1 MTKPQ
6 VILIIGRWR
15 CRCRPRSRHRRRVG
29 AIYEVLRRGRKNLH
43 EFLFPR
49 LPGTKDRSA
58 IVLSQFKTRFH
69 LHSSKSTRLEF
80 RFCSENHSGLH
91 MINSSKSVTS
101 FKIWRRLM
109 YERVYFVYF
118 FMNKIGKKWLMLKV
132 LATGKR
138 AVGAINI
145 VMQKHKDFRN
155 CPPYF
160 SQVLA
165 AIASSQV

>member
-1 MTKPQ
+1 MKVP
-6 VILIIGRWR
+6 VCAAPPPPPCWR
-15 CRCRPRSRHRRRVG
+15 Q
-29 AIYEVLRRGRKNLH
+29 VLRRGRKNLH

-80 RFCSENHSGLH
+80 RFCSENHSGLD

-118 FMNKIGKKWLMLKV
+118 FMNKKLEKMTHVEGIGD
-132 LATGKR
+132 R
-138 AVGAINI
+138 
-145 VMQKHKDFRN
+145 QKGGGGNQHSYAETQR
-155 CPPYF
+155 
-160 SQVLA
+160 L
-165 AIASSQV
+165 

>member
-1 MTKPQ
+1 MQHFKFVNWWFRFFLMSRTGYSASSKVACYQLCKQMMTNHKLFSLLDDEGAGVRHAAAPSPPC
-6 VILIIGRWR
+6 WR
-15 CRCRPRSRHRRRVG
+15 Q
-29 AIYEVLRRGRKNLH
+29 VLRRGRKNLH

-80 RFCSENHSGLH
+80 RFCSENHSGLD

-118 FMNKIGKKWLMLKV
+118 L
-132 LATGKR
+132 
-138 AVGAINI
+138 
-145 VMQKHKDFRN
+145 
-155 CPPYF
+155 
-160 SQVLA
+160 
-165 AIASSQV
+165 

>member
-1 MTKPQ
+1 MFTRYRRTRRITSASSKVACYQLCKQMMTNHKLFSLLDDGGAAPT
-6 VILIIGRWR
+6 LRAPR
-15 CRCRPRSRHRRRVG
+15 CRRRRVG
-29 AIYEVLRRGRKNLH
+29 AKVLRRGRKNLH

-80 RFCSENHSGLH
+80 RFCSENHSGLD
-91 MINSSKSVTS
+91 MINSSQSVTS

-118 FMNKIGKKWLMLKV
+118 FMNKIGKK
-132 LATGKR
+132 
-138 AVGAINI
+138 
-145 VMQKHKDFRN
+145 
-155 CPPYF
+155 
-160 SQVLA
+160 
-165 AIASSQV
+165 